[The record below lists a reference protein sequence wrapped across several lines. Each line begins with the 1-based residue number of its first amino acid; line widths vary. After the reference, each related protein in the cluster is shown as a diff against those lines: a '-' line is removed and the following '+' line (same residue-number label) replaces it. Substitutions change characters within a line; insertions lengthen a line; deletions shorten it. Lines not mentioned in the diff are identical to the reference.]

1 MLPVPLPLVNQA
13 HLVLTT
19 GIGQLLPNLTSQ
31 DFTFTFSIQDCLV
44 NESDRPFEEALTAL
58 A

>member
-1 MLPVPLPLVNQA
+1 MLPVPLPLVDQA

-31 DFTFTFSIQDCLV
+31 DFRFIFSKQDFV